1 MKISE
6 VKIGQKFD
14 HRVKGEM
21 TVIDVTKR
29 TVTVVHK
36 FGKTKITYRHSDENV
51 FANDF

>member
-14 HRVKGEM
+14 HGVKGEM

-29 TVTVVHK
+29 TITVVHK
-36 FGKTKITYRHSDENV
+36 FGKT
-51 FANDF
+51 